1 MIAEM
6 TQHFAHKQPRLWRR
20 HTKQRVDVAIDD
32 RARGPRH
39 GGGARRRLAR
49 RLIDRQPSS
58 ARLRD
63 ADATSR
69 RTCHSEAKHDHGD
82 RSGRVHW
89 RTQRRGCRRRR

>member
-6 TQHFAHKQPRLWRR
+6 TQRFAQNLSRLWRR
-20 HTKQRVDVAIDD
+20 HPARRVDVAIEG

-39 GGGARRRLAR
+39 RGGARRRLACR
-49 RLIDRQPSS
+49 PIDRQPSR

-63 ADATSR
+63 ADSTSR

-82 RSGRVHW
+82 RNE
-89 RTQRRGCRRRR
+89 

>member
-1 MIAEM
+1 MSNQMIAEM
-6 TQHFAHKQPRLWRR
+6 THHFALELPRLWRR
-20 HTKQRVDVAIDD
+20 RTGHCVDVAIDD

-49 RLIDRQPSS
+49 RPIDRQPSS

-82 RSGRVHW
+82 RSE
-89 RTQRRGCRRRR
+89 